1 MNATSPRVLVVEDDL
16 HMRLFLRTTLSASGY
31 SVLEAESGENALEM
45 ASSYNPE
52 LVLLD
57 LGLPDVDGLEVT
69 RRMRTWSAVP
79 VVVVSA
85 RGQEFDKV
93 KALDAGADDYLTKPF
108 GTSELLARLRVA
120 LRHAS
125 RIAADSPEPVIVA
138 GDLEVDLGRR
148 RVSRA
153 GEEVRLTALEYR
165 LLATLARHPGRVL
178 THRQLLKDVWGPN
191 SVEHT
196 HYLRVY
202 MAQLRRKIEHDPA
215 RPRWLITEP
224 GVGYRFCDDAAT
236 SEP

>member
-1 MNATSPRVLVVEDDL
+1 MNATAPRVLVVEDEP
-16 HMRLFLRTTLSASGY
+16 HMRRFLRTTLTGSGY
-31 SVLEAESGENALEM
+31 AVLEARTGEEALDM
-45 ASSYNPE
+45 ATAWNPE

-85 RGQEFDKV
+85 RGQELDKV
-93 KALDAGADDYLTKPF
+93 RALDEGADDYLTKPF
-108 GTSELLARLRVA
+108 GTSELLARIRVA

-125 RIAADSPEPVIVA
+125 RVAADSPDPVLVA
-138 GDLEVDLGRR
+138 GDLEIDLGRR
-148 RVSRA
+148 RVSRN

-178 THRQLLKDVWGPN
+178 THRQLLRDVWGPN
-191 SVEHT
+191 AVEHT

-202 MAQLRRKIEHDPA
+202 MAQLRRKLEHDPA
-215 RPRWLITEP
+215 RPRWLITEL
-224 GVGYRFCDDAAT
+224 GVGYRFCDET
-236 SEP
+236 